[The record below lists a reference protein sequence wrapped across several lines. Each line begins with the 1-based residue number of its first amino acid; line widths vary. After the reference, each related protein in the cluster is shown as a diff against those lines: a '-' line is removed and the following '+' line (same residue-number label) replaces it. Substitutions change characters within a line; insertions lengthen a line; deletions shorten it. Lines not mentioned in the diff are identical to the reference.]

1 MFEVLT
7 KFRLKIKAM
16 SRIFSS
22 DRTVV
27 YAIAVVVVIV
37 AFLLLGGK
45 NWMAG
50 TMHGGGSMGSL
61 NWVQI
66 LISLVIGFLLGIVVA
81 KRRRKWL

>member
-1 MFEVLT
+1 MTDLLHFA
-7 KFRLKIKAM
+7 LKYKEM
-16 SRIFSS
+16 SRLFSS
-22 DRTVV
+22 DKTVAYV
-27 YAIAVVVVIV
+27 IAAVVVIV

-50 TMHGGGSMGSL
+50 AMHGGGSMGSL